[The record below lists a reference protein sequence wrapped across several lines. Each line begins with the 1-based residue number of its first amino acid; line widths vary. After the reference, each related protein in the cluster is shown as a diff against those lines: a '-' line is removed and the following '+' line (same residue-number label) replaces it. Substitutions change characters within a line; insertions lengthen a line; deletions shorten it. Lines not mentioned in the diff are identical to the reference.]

1 MHEVY
6 VHRQESIGSYVDLNI
21 KVGIIWILFQMFY
34 FFLDDNNSVI
44 GSISVIG
51 YNNGLANT
59 QKIEEYLDKE

>member
-6 VHRQESIGSYVDLNI
+6 VHRQESIGSYVELNI
-21 KVGIIWILFQMFY
+21 KVGIVWILFQMFY

-51 YNNGLANT
+51 NNNGLANT
-59 QKIEEYLDKE
+59 QRIEEHLD

>member
-6 VHRQESIGSYVDLNI
+6 VHRQESIGSYVELNI
-21 KVGIIWILFQMFY
+21 KVGIVWILFQMFY

-51 YNNGLANT
+51 NNNGLANT
-59 QKIEEYLDKE
+59 QKIEEHLD